1 MQLNKDI
8 DFSLLEMQCLSMNE
22 KNYLLICE
30 KELLKIASNSTTKPK
45 MLVHVCCGPCSVFP
59 LKFLSNFFDITVYF
73 YNPNIFPKSEL
84 KKRYETLSDYIE
96 ILKKENIIIDLVF
109 DSIGYDEYMKE
120 LRPFKDEKE
129 GLNRCKLCYKKRL
142 EQSFIYACKNNF
154 DYLTTVMTSSRQK
167 SSKAI
172 NKIAEELQD
181 KYPSVKYLFSDFKK
195 HGWAEEGYK
204 KAKEEYNLYLQD
216 YCGCEYSL

>member
-30 KELLKIASNSTTKPK
+30 KELLKIVCNSTTKPK

-59 LKFLSNFFDITVYF
+59 LRFLSNFFDLTVYF
-73 YNPNIFPKSEL
+73 YNPNIYPKEEL
-84 KKRYETLSDYIE
+84 NKRYENVVKYIE
-96 ILKKENIIIDLVF
+96 ILKKDNIFVKVIF
-109 DSIGYDEYMKE
+109 DNLNHNLYMKD
-120 LRPFKDEKE
+120 LIPFKEEKE

-142 EQSFIYACKNNF
+142 EQSFIYATNNDF
-154 DYLTTVMTSSRQK
+154 EYLTTVMTSSRQK
-167 SSKAI
+167 SSIVI
-172 NKIAEELQD
+172 NNIAFELQK
-181 KYPSVKYLFSDFKK
+181 KYTNVKYFYSDFKK

-204 KAKEEYNLYLQD
+204 KAQKDYNLYLQN

>member
-1 MQLNKDI
+1 
-8 DFSLLEMQCLSMNE
+8 MNE

-73 YNPNIFPKSEL
+73 YNPNIFPKVEL

-109 DSIGYDEYMKE
+109 DSIDYDEYMKE

-142 EQSFIYACKNNF
+142 EQSFIYASKNNF

-167 SSKAI
+167 SSSAI
-172 NKIAEELQD
+172 NKIAEELQN
-181 KYPSVKYLFSDFKK
+181 KYTSVKYLFSDFKK

-216 YCGCEYSL
+216 YCGCEYSLYNIKSKI